1 MQDFPYWIFLA
12 GISWLGCLVR
22 LLVGLGVGL
31 AEGCVLVCVLV
42 CVSVCVCVCLCVEES
57 PARMGQKC
65 RQGQP
70 LKITTFGGHF
80 QCPPR
85 LFLSAKQGDTGFEMK
100 NQRFLIF
107 QGCPKI
113 PRVGMLQLGIPRG
126 LGSHNV
132 SGNP

>member
-1 MQDFPYWIFLA
+1 MHATARYVA
-12 GISWLGCLVR
+12 VCV
-22 LLVGLGVGL
+22 
-31 AEGCVLVCVLV
+31 CVLVCVLVCVFVCVCVCVCVSV
-42 CVSVCVCVCLCVEES
+42 CVSVCVCVCLCVAES